1 MSESFNVQTVHLPL
15 GAFSGTGEVAL
26 MRVPVVGGGITVLEA
41 NAYQNGT
48 NGSAVAAGTAIGL
61 KLVTFGT
68 VGAPGTAGTVP
79 TVNGTIGSFAGTV
92 YLGAGTVHVCTI
104 GTPYVG
110 PGYFIGIDETAGT
123 IAAGM
128 TIEISYVLGK

>member
-1 MSESFNVQTVHLPL
+1 MSESWNVQTVHLPL
-15 GAFSGTGEVAL
+15 GAFSGATEVAL
-26 MRVPVVGGGITVLEA
+26 MRVPVKGGGITVLEA
-41 NAYQNGT
+41 NVYQNGT
-48 NGSAVAAGTAIGL
+48 NGSATTAGTSIGA

-68 VGAPGTAGTVP
+68 VGSPGTAGTVP
-79 TVNGTIGSFAGTV
+79 TVNGTIGNFAGTI

-110 PGYFIGIDETAGT
+110 PGYFIGFDETAGT

-128 TIEISYVLGK
+128 TIEISYVLGR